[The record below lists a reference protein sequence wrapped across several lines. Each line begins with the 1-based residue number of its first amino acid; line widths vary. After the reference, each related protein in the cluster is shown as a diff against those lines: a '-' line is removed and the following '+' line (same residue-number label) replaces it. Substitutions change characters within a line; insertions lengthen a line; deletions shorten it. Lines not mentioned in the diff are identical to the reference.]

1 MLSNIGIIFV
11 LVDLYQ
17 LFLILDILYMYIHHL
32 IVYLYYRCFK
42 GYVYLYYVHRLCMQ
56 SEHEL
61 SNTCICYLLFNVV
74 FN

>member
-1 MLSNIGIIFV
+1 M
-11 LVDLYQ
+11 
-17 LFLILDILYMYIHHL
+17 H
-32 IVYLYYRCFK
+32 
-42 GYVYLYYVHRLCMQ
+42 